1 MTRKPSRGDIYS
13 VNYHPSRGVEQAGQR
28 PALILQNDRGNQH
41 SSYTV
46 IAAISSAA
54 LPKPYPFTVQLA
66 IGEAGL
72 PRASFVNCAQL
83 LTIDQGR
90 LEDYIGSLSPN
101 RMVEVAAALRYE
113 LDL

>member
-1 MTRKPSRGDIYS
+1 MRKPARGDIYW
-13 VNYHPSRGVEQAGQR
+13 VDFHPSRGVEQDGRR
-28 PALILQNDRGNQH
+28 PALIIQNDRGNQH

-54 LPKPYPFTVQLA
+54 LAKPYPFTVQLA
-66 IGEAGL
+66 SGEAGL

-90 LEDYIGSLSPN
+90 LEGYIGSLSPG
-101 RMVEVAAALRYE
+101 RMIEVAAALRYE